1 MTTDLDHVAFSEQY
15 SFMSFIKSA
24 KIIYRKVRWDYLDL
38 ALTVAFPSLYPT
50 RSSVSEISI

>member
-15 SFMSFIKSA
+15 SFIKSA
-24 KIIYRKVRWDYLDL
+24 KIISRKVRWDYLDL

-50 RSSVSEISI
+50 RSSVSEI